1 MLDQIRREKLFG
13 KLKFQGFSGE
23 TRPIRPRFFLA
34 MTPNLVCTHLS
45 KDPYIHPTAWVA
57 PGAIVLGDVVLGPS
71 SSVWY
76 QSVLR
81 ADIQRIVI
89 GEGSNLQDGTI
100 IHLASDLGTTVG
112 SFVTVG
118 HRALLHACEVGDE
131 VLVGMGAI
139 VMDGAKIGA
148 RSIIAAGAL
157 VPKGRE
163 IPPGSLVMGSPAKV
177 IRALDLA
184 EQGTIRHW
192 AEKYIRVTAEH
203 RDHFEAAQG

>member
-1 MLDQIRREKLFG
+1 
-13 KLKFQGFSGE
+13 
-23 TRPIRPRFFLA
+23 
-34 MTPNLVCTHLS
+34 MTPNPVCTHLS
-45 KDPYIHPTAWVA
+45 KDPDIHPTAWVA
-57 PGAIVLGDVVLGPS
+57 PGAIILGDVVLGPS

-89 GEGSNLQDGTI
+89 GEGTNLQDGTI
-100 IHLASDLGTTVG
+100 VHLASDLGTTVG

-118 HRALLHACEVGDE
+118 HRALLHACEIGDE
-131 VLVGMGAI
+131 VLVGMGGI

-177 IRALDLA
+177 VRALDLS
-184 EQGTIRHW
+184 EQGSIRHW
-192 AEKYIRVTAEH
+192 AEKYIRVTEEH
-203 RDHFEAAQG
+203 RARFGTDRP

>member
-1 MLDQIRREKLFG
+1 
-13 KLKFQGFSGE
+13 
-23 TRPIRPRFFLA
+23 
-34 MTPNLVCTHLS
+34 V
-45 KDPYIHPTAWVA
+45 
-57 PGAIVLGDVVLGPS
+57 VLGDVVLGPL

-89 GEGSNLQDGTI
+89 GEGTNLQDGSI
-100 IHLASDLGTTVG
+100 LHLASDLATTVG

-148 RSIIAAGAL
+148 RSILAAGAL
-157 VPKGRE
+157 VPKGRQ
-163 IPPGSLVMGSPAKV
+163 IPPGSLVMGSPATV
-177 IRALDLA
+177 VRSLDLT
-184 EQGTIRHW
+184 EQGSIRHW
-192 AEKYIRVTAEH
+192 AEKYIRVAAEH
-203 RDHFEAAQG
+203 RARFEAEKG